1 MDLAGRGDGKKLGG
15 FRGREP
21 YLEYIV
27 LKNLFLMIKKT
38 KQKGLLFNKKQSC
51 RNKKIINKMGIVT
64 SSFIQEINMKY
75 STHIVFK

>member
-27 LKNLFLMIKKT
+27 LKNLFLMIKNKT
-38 KQKGLLFNKKQSC
+38 KRLTF
-51 RNKKIINKMGIVT
+51 
-64 SSFIQEINMKY
+64 
-75 STHIVFK
+75 